1 MLIALLQN
9 KTKLQVIRKIQRVR
23 ILYLKVMF
31 SIRHQMWMHPYEKYH
46 FECTIYYSYNHSIYI
61 AQVLVPNC
69 SISLSQSCDLHRGL
83 RGCQDAVAEGPGLVE
98 VKLLVEQKR
107 AVEREL
113 MELKSQLEK
122 AGFSSLSQMRYSYP
136 YNKWS
141 NTRLFY
147 K

>member
-1 MLIALLQN
+1 MISIILSALYTIA
-9 KTKLQVIRKIQRVR
+9 TIIVYI
-23 ILYLKVMF
+23 Y
-31 SIRHQMWMHPYEKYH
+31 
-46 FECTIYYSYNHSIYI
+46 CTV

-83 RGCQDAVAEGPGLVE
+83 RGCQDAVTEGPGLVE
-98 VKLLVEQKR
+98 VKLLMEQKR

-136 YNKWS
+136 YNK
-141 NTRLFY
+141 
-147 K
+147 